1 MRTGAE
7 RHPGIHLDA
16 KTTGRRG
23 IVTPLRNKKEALADA
38 HGLQLRARFGNPI
51 ARLFGLGTSGPAR
64 EFAHQGRRFGIA
76 IKEGAQGARA
86 GRQVEFGDAARSALP
101 ELRDQPV
108 FFLLPALHIQR
119 EHGLEM
125 KLQGIFADITTP
137 FDHNGDI
144 YKVKVQ
150 HNVEKWNLT
159 TLAGYVVCG
168 AAGEGE
174 LLAAEDKV
182 AVWEMVS
189 RHAVAEKV
197 LIAAVTEPG
206 VREAANLVNR
216 AAELGYK
223 AALVTAR
230 HAQAA
235 TQSLY
240 FRSVADQAKIPLIL
254 DSECLDSTTAATAHP
269 NVIACIGRS
278 GRVYSGVQTLTASAM
293 DLWQPLEAGAVGA
306 ILDFAAAAPYAC
318 IAIWEAHRTRENE
331 AGIDWQN
338 RVTRAAELVG
348 PHGFGVPGLK
358 HAMDLNAY
366 YGGPPRLP
374 FVAPDAKAR
383 HEIEEA
389 FSGFR
394 G

>member
-1 MRTGAE
+1 
-7 RHPGIHLDA
+7 
-16 KTTGRRG
+16 
-23 IVTPLRNKKEALADA
+23 
-38 HGLQLRARFGNPI
+38 
-51 ARLFGLGTSGPAR
+51 
-64 EFAHQGRRFGIA
+64 
-76 IKEGAQGARA
+76 
-86 GRQVEFGDAARSALP
+86 
-101 ELRDQPV
+101 
-108 FFLLPALHIQR
+108 
-119 EHGLEM
+119 M

-150 HNVEKWNLT
+150 HNVEKWNRT

-174 LLAAEDKV
+174 LLGDEEKI
-182 AVWEMVS
+182 AVWEMVAQ
-189 RHAVAEKV
+189 HAAAEKV
-197 LIAAVTEPG
+197 LIAAVAEPG
-206 VREAANLVNR
+206 VRQSVALVNH

-223 AALVTAR
+223 AALLTAR
-230 HAQAA
+230 HAQPA
-235 TQSLY
+235 TQSLF

-254 DSECLDSTTAATAHP
+254 ESECPEVTTSAVVHP
-269 NVIACIGRS
+269 NVIACTGRQ
-278 GRVYSGVQTLTASAM
+278 GRFYNGIPTLVGSAT
-293 DLWQPLEAGAVGA
+293 DLWPALEAGDAGA

-331 AGIDWQN
+331 AGVDWQN
-338 RVTRAAELVG
+338 RIMRAAELVG

-374 FVAPDAKAR
+374 SVVPDTQAR
-383 HEIEEA
+383 REVEEA

>member
-1 MRTGAE
+1 
-7 RHPGIHLDA
+7 
-16 KTTGRRG
+16 
-23 IVTPLRNKKEALADA
+23 
-38 HGLQLRARFGNPI
+38 
-51 ARLFGLGTSGPAR
+51 
-64 EFAHQGRRFGIA
+64 
-76 IKEGAQGARA
+76 
-86 GRQVEFGDAARSALP
+86 
-101 ELRDQPV
+101 
-108 FFLLPALHIQR
+108 
-119 EHGLEM
+119 M

-137 FDHNGDI
+137 FDHKGDI

-150 HNVEKWNLT
+150 HNVEKWNRT

-174 LLAAEDKV
+174 LLADEEKV
-182 AVWEMVS
+182 AVWEVVAQHS
-189 RHAVAEKV
+189 AAEKL
-197 LIAAVTEPG
+197 LIAAIMAPG
-206 VREAANLVNR
+206 VREAASLANR

-230 HAQAA
+230 HAQLE

-240 FRSVADQAKIPLIL
+240 FRSVADQAKVPLIL
-254 DSECLDSTTAATAHP
+254 DSECAGASTAAAAHP
-269 NVIACIGRS
+269 NVIAFIGRP
-278 GRVYSGVQTLTASAM
+278 GRVHTGVQMLAGSASE
-293 DLWQPLEAGAVGA
+293 LWPAFEAGAAGA

-338 RVTRAAELVG
+338 RIARAADLVSQRG
-348 PHGFGVPGLK
+348 YGVAGLK
-358 HAMDLNAY
+358 HAMDLSAY

-374 FVAPDAKAR
+374 FIVPAAGAR
-383 HEIEEA
+383 REIEEA